1 MKKAFA
7 ALSVVSLAVSLT
19 ACASSTEPEAAAT
32 PTAETVAASPTPTPV
47 TTSASPMASSDVE
60 VIETSAS
67 ATETY
72 AYEILTDEELNAM
85 PVYLQDVYNQC
96 MVDEWQRSL
105 ESSSSEYDEA
115 LSSSYCQTVVEMN
128 EGMEGV
134 TQQQIDELMRCLDG
148 LSVER
153 PDLFEGYSS
162 NMDALGSQEVQS
174 ICQDRMGIS

>member
-1 MKKAFA
+1 MKKTFA
-7 ALSVVSLAVSLT
+7 ALSVVALAVSLT
-19 ACASSTEPEAAAT
+19 ACSSAAEPEAAAPSAT
-32 PTAETVAASPTPTPV
+32 EAAALSPSPTPV
-47 TTSASPMASSDVE
+47 ETSASPKASSDVE

-67 ATETY
+67 TTESY

-85 PVYLQDVYNQC
+85 PAYLQDVYNQC

-134 TQQQIDELMRCLDG
+134 TQQQIDELMQCLDD
-148 LSVER
+148 LSAER

-174 ICQDRMGIS
+174 ICQDRLGIS